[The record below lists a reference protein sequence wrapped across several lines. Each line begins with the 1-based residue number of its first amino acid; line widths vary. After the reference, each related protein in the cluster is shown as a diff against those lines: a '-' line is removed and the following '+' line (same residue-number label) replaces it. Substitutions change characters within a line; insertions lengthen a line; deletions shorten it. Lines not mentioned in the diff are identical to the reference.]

1 MTRQRLAL
9 YCAVGALAYLA
20 ALAAMLPAS
29 WISRAVERAS
39 QEKLLMRAPAGTL
52 WDGRARVYARERAGP
67 PLELGEL
74 RWKTAWNGL
83 LTAKLASEVAFGAA
97 ERPVQVELSLG
108 GLSVQGLDLA
118 LPGRVLASFVPGLE
132 TFGPGGELR
141 VRSESLRVSDDSIL
155 GVAELEWHQVRL
167 SRAPGLDLGS
177 HIARLRGAGSRVDI
191 ELATLEGP
199 LRLSGSGTWDLKAGL
214 KGAGSAEHGAQ
225 VSPEL
230 PPFLRAVCPEYR
242 NNRCGFRFGL

>member
-9 YCAVGALAYLA
+9 YCAVGALAYLG
-20 ALAAMLPAS
+20 ALVAMLPAS
-29 WISRAVERAS
+29 WISRALERAS
-39 QEKLLMRAPAGTL
+39 QDKLIVRAPAGTL
-52 WDGRARVYARERAGP
+52 WSGRARVYARERSGP
-67 PLELGEL
+67 PLDLGEL

-83 LTAKLASEVAFGAA
+83 LAAKLASDVAFGDAG
-97 ERPVQVELSLG
+97 RPVHVELSLA

-132 TFGPGGELR
+132 TFGPGGELL
-141 VRSESLRVSDDSIL
+141 VRSESLRVDDDSIL
-155 GVAELEWHQVRL
+155 GVAEVEWRQVRL

-177 HIARLRGAGSRVDI
+177 HVARLRGAGSRVDI

-242 NNRCGFRFGL
+242 NNRCGFRFAL

>member
-1 MTRQRLAL
+1 VTRQRLAL
-9 YCAVGALAYLA
+9 YCAVGALAYLI
-20 ALAAMLPAS
+20 ALVAMLPAS

-39 QEKLLMRAPAGTL
+39 QDRLLVRAPFGTL
-52 WDGRARVYARERAGP
+52 WAGSARVYARERSGP

-83 LTAKLASEVAFGAA
+83 LVAKLASDVAFGDA
-97 ERPVQVELSLG
+97 ERPVHVELSLA

-118 LPGRVLASFVPGLE
+118 LPGKVLASFVPGLE
-132 TFGPGGELR
+132 TFGPAGELH
-141 VRSESLRVSDDSIL
+141 VRSENLRVDDDSIL
-155 GVAELEWHQVRL
+155 GVAEVEWRQVRF

-177 HIARLRGAGSRVDI
+177 HVAKLRGAGSRVDI

-199 LRLSGSGTWDLKAGL
+199 LRVNGKGSWNREAGL
-214 KGAGSAEHGAQ
+214 KMTGSAEHAAQ
-225 VSPEL
+225 APPEL
-230 PPFLRAVCPEYR
+230 PQFLRAVCTEYR

>member
-9 YCAVGALAYLA
+9 YCAVGMLAYVV
-20 ALAAMLPAS
+20 ALVAMLPAS
-29 WISRAVERAS
+29 WISRALERAS
-39 QEKLLMRAPAGTL
+39 QDKLLVRAPAGTL
-52 WDGRARVYARERAGP
+52 WAGSARVYARGRAGP

-83 LTAKLASEVAFGAA
+83 LMAKLASDVAFGAA
-97 ERPVQVELSLG
+97 ERPVHVELSPA
-108 GLSVQGLDLA
+108 GLSLQGLDLA

-141 VRSESLRVSDDSIL
+141 VRSESLRVDGDSIL
-155 GVAELEWHQVRL
+155 GLAEIEWRQVRL

-177 HIARLRGAGSRVDI
+177 HVARLRGAGNRVDV

-199 LRLSGSGTWDLKAGL
+199 LRLSGSGTWDLKTGL
-214 KGAGSAEHGAQ
+214 KGAGSVEHAAQ
-225 VSPEL
+225 VPPEL
-230 PPFLRAVCPEYR
+230 PRFLNAMCTEYR
-242 NNRCGFRFGL
+242 SNRCGFRFGL